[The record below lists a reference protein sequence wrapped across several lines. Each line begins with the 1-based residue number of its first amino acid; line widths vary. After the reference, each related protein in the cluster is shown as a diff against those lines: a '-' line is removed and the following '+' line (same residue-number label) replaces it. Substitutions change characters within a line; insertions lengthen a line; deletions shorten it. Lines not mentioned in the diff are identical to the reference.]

1 MWKKIP
7 IFLTAAL
14 VISTVVFGIIG
25 YQVKQKSYELE
36 AKKVREGQIPK
47 KDFQIRTYGG
57 TDITSLFKLYTDAS
71 FRIYM
76 AGKEIKNL
84 YSIRYFFENTGKAPI
99 LESDFSKN
107 LTLTFPERW
116 KILVLQNEG
125 VTPPEFNPVW
135 ERVNNHKIQL
145 KPMLINAGDKF
156 ALEIYLSDIEKGIE
170 KDEVSKKLQA
180 TWTVKIPNL
189 SKIDLDDPVTRKL
202 KPKKPT
208 PKLDPKNL
216 LKSLLEEYY
225 ILRFGAGITTLFRAG
240 FLIQPY
246 EWGVYAIIALAA
258 IMIFVYLSLLYP
270 LKEHFN
276 FSKQS
281 SIFSIIGVS
290 VFSFAASETYITFFV
305 ALGINVALINY
316 IFMFLYVAS
325 IIILFWLN
333 GRVKPRG
340 LASNL

>member
-25 YQVKQKSYELE
+25 YQQKQKSYELE

-47 KDFQIRTYGG
+47 KDFQIRTSGG
-57 TDITSLFKLYTDAS
+57 TDITSLFEFYTDAS

-99 LESDFSKN
+99 LPSDFSEN

-125 VTPPEFNPVW
+125 ITPSEFNPVW
-135 ERVNNHKIQL
+135 EKINNYKIQL
-145 KPMLINAGDKF
+145 KPLLINAGDKF
-156 ALEIYLSDIEKGIE
+156 ALEIYLSDTEKGE
-170 KDEVSKKLQA
+170 LDKDEVSKKLQG
-180 TWTVKIPNL
+180 TWAVRIPNL
-189 SKIDLDDPVTRKL
+189 SKIDIDDPVTRKS

-208 PKLDPKNL
+208 TKLDPISHMRENL
-216 LKSLLEEYY
+216 EQLY
-225 ILRFGAGITTLFRAG
+225 IARFGSGFATLFKAG
-240 FLIQPY
+240 FLIMPN

-270 LKEHFN
+270 LKVHFN
-276 FSKQS
+276 FNKKS

-290 VFSFAASETYITFFV
+290 VFSFAAS
-305 ALGINVALINY
+305 GIPSRSAQFHPQPGTHRAIC
-316 IFMFLYVAS
+316 
-325 IIILFWLN
+325 
-333 GRVKPRG
+333 RRP
-340 LASNL
+340 